1 MNDPRGPATL
11 APDTDA
17 PAVDRAAL
25 ARAIDALRVSAAER
39 DRAGGHAAQ
48 EKQWLADAGLLTLAV
63 PRAFG
68 GQEAA
73 WPAIYDVIR
82 QVARVDSAL
91 AHLVGFQCLQVVSVD
106 VWGNAAQR
114 ERYLRGTVDG

>member
-1 MNDPRGPATL
+1 MNDPRGPAAF

-17 PAVDRAAL
+17 QAVDPDAL
-25 ARAIDALRVSAAER
+25 ARVIDALRLTAAAR

-73 WPAIYDVIR
+73 WPAIYDAIR

-91 AHLVGFQCLQVVSVD
+91 AHLVGFQCLQVVSVE
-106 VWGNAAQR
+106 VWGSPAQR
-114 ERYLRGTVDG
+114 ERYLRGT